1 MDYICMARSAPE
13 PCPTKTPEAVPFSAP
28 DRAGSTLTEALDLM
42 ESVGKNLDS
51 YLSNRWTAMDRA
63 YQAVQMQQNVLLA
76 TRNSLKDG
84 NALASL
90 NLFHPVRT
98 FDELKADLGKKYS
111 RDVLA
116 EKIVEAAKKN
126 LNRDAIGCF
135 AGGTLVHTKEG
146 LKPIQ
151 DIKVGDFVLSKP
163 ESGDGE
169 TAYKRVVNTFEFQN
183 KEVWYVE
190 YIAIDKA
197 SKYAECPGV
206 EVLIVT
212 PNHPFWVLGVQNS
225 KQPALC
231 DYYEHPI
238 WKTVAQL
245 EDREVVL
252 LNNGD
257 MAKISGTAP
266 IKKTSTPGLGW
277 HQAQYGGEHDKPL
290 DLDGH
295 YVYFEDKNVRADITF
310 RAQAHYNDD
319 ALNEL
324 GDYESYLATVYNLE
338 VEDYHTYYVG
348 EMGVWVHNTNCGAR
362 EGGDTKLLGTDVQDA
377 VKNKLW
383 PTRVPG
389 VYPSPDAF
397 AKSLPASKKAIGA
410 FKEVDVVKWWSQL
423 QDKF

>member
-1 MDYICMARSAPE
+1 MPDARYGE
-13 PCPTKTPEAVPFSAP
+13 RLLE
-28 DRAGSTLTEALDLM
+28 M
-42 ESVGKNLDS
+42 ESDPTVIALINYS
-51 YLSNRWTAMDRA
+51 S
-63 YQAVQMQQNVLLA
+63 LA
-76 TRNSLKDG
+76 PLIS
-84 NALASL
+84 
-90 NLFHPVRT
+90 
-98 FDELKADLGKKYS
+98 
-111 RDVLA
+111 
-116 EKIVEAAKKN
+116 KKN

-151 DIKVGDFVLSKP
+151 DIKVGDYVLSKP

-197 SKYAECPGV
+197 SKYAERPGV

-257 MAKISGTAP
+257 VAKISGTGS
-266 IKKTSTPGLGW
+266 IKKTPTPEIGW
-277 HQAQYGGEHDKPL
+277 HQAKYGWEPFDG
-290 DLDGH
+290 DGH
-295 YVYFEDKNVRADITF
+295 YVYFEGEKVRAEVTF
-310 RAQAHYNDD
+310 MAPSHYNDD

-324 GDYESYLATVYNLE
+324 GDYESYLATVYNIE

-362 EGGDTKLLGTDVQDA
+362 EGGDTGIKGARLEL
-377 VKNKLW
+377 
-383 PTRVPG
+383 
-389 VYPSPDAF
+389 F
-397 AKSLPASKKAIGA
+397 LP
-410 FKEVDVVKWWSQL
+410 
-423 QDKF
+423 